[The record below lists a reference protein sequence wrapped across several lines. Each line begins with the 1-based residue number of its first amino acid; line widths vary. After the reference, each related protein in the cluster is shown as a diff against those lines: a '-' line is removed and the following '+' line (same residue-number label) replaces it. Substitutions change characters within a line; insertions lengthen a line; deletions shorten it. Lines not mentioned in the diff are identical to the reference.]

1 MEGQLSRNFSPRN
14 KQNRLQSEEEML
26 QSALMETPQLPPQDG
41 PPPLDPA
48 VRSETEHQ
56 WAIGIHL
63 SALLGFAGPH
73 LLNVVAPL
81 IIWLIKKQDS
91 SYLDAV
97 GKRVLNFQ
105 ISYSIYGFVAATL
118 IGLLWWLVIG
128 LFLVPLY
135 VIIAVAWLL
144 FTVIGAVKESK
155 GEAYEYPYVIKFI
168 P

>member
-1 MEGQLSRNFSPRN
+1 MD
-14 KQNRLQSEEEML
+14 
-26 QSALMETPQLPPQDG
+26 TPPPPPQG
-41 PPPLDPA
+41 VPPPLTAGGAPPLEAFSRIPRLSPTGSD
-48 VRSETEHQ
+48 VERQ

-73 LLNVVAPL
+73 LLNVVCPL

-91 SYLDAV
+91 PYLDSV

-105 ISYSIYGFVAATL
+105 ISYSLYGFVAATL

-135 VIIAVAWLL
+135 AIIAVAWLI
-144 FTVIGAVKESK
+144 FTIIGAVKESN
-155 GEAYEYPYVIKFI
+155 GEAYEYPYVIKFF

>member
-1 MEGQLSRNFSPRN
+1 MD
-14 KQNRLQSEEEML
+14 
-26 QSALMETPQLPPQDG
+26 TPPPPPHDVPPPQPDRSAVG
-41 PPPLDPA
+41 TPPLQKPSPQDVPPTLQPA
-48 VRSETEHQ
+48 SGSDVAERQ

-73 LLNVVAPL
+73 LLNVVGPL
-81 IIWLIKKQDS
+81 IIWLIKKQES
-91 SYLDAV
+91 PYLDAV

-105 ISYSIYGFVAATL
+105 ISYSLYGFVAATL

-144 FTVIGAVKESK
+144 FTIIGAMKENN
-155 GEAYEYPYVIKFI
+155 GEAYEFPFVIKFL